1 MFSEGLSKCM
11 YITGTGRQLVG
22 KDSNKTLSEK
32 DFINNVID
40 GELEDN
46 KNA

>member
-1 MFSEGLSKCM
+1 MFHERREHICLAD
-11 YITGTGRQLVG
+11 TGRQLG
-22 KDSNKTLSEK
+22 AKDGNKTLSEK

-46 KNA
+46 KKP